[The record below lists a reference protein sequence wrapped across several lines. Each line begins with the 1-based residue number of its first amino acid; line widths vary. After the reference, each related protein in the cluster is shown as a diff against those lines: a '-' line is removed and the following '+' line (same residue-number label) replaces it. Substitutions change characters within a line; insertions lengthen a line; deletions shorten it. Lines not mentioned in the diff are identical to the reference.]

1 VSDPRPQ
8 RGDIWRHYKGGFYV
22 VLCVAVDANN
32 RNEERNPGGNDRYVV
47 VYRRIG
53 AYQIYARAEAEF
65 LGDAEVGGPRFTLD
79 YRRDGAG
86 DPAAP

>member
-1 VSDPRPQ
+1 VRPL

-22 VLCVAVDANN
+22 ILCVAVDANN
-32 RNEERNPGGNDRYVV
+32 LSRGEHNPGSNDRYVV

-53 AYQIYARAEAEF
+53 GSPVYARAEAEF
-65 LGDAEVGGPRFTLD
+65 LKDAETGGPRFTLD

-86 DPAAP
+86 DPAAT